1 MEIWRMVW
9 RKGFVPSLTL
19 AGMLA
24 LRDALAVD
32 DPRVTQGSTT
42 TPPPL
47 QCVRDWPIEAAC
59 SVGYCGWQGD
69 RLETVGEVEQYF
81 ARCCFDADQRL
92 GEPAACRWFLNW
104 FDDTPRNQMRSELQ
118 FEVEYAIAERR
129 DSVMPARSGDLF
141 DGIEDPFAGV
151 ALVA

>member
-69 RLETVGEVEQYF
+69 RLVTVGEVEQYF
-81 ARCCFDADQRL
+81 ARCCFDADQRF
-92 GEPAACRWFLNW
+92 GEPAACRWFLN
-104 FDDTPRNQMRSELQ
+104 
-118 FEVEYAIAERR
+118 
-129 DSVMPARSGDLF
+129 LF

>member
-19 AGMLA
+19 SGLLA
-24 LRDALAVD
+24 LRDALAID
-32 DPRVTQGSTT
+32 DQRVTQGSTT

-47 QCVRDWPIEAAC
+47 MCVRDWPVEAAC
-59 SVGYCGWQGD
+59 SVGFCGWQGD

-81 ARCCFDADQRL
+81 ARCCFETDQRL

-104 FDDTPRNQMRSELQ
+104 FDDTPREQMRTELQ
-118 FEVEYAIAERR
+118 FEVEYAIAERL
-129 DSVMPARSGDLF
+129 DPVMPAKSGRV
-141 DGIEDPFAGV
+141 GAEAEDPFAGV